1 MKRLKDL
8 SIKRKLI
15 SGFLVVCI
23 ITALVG
29 AVGIYGMVQL
39 NTASTKMYENQ
50 TKPMHDLAVI
60 IETVSEMRVQ
70 MRTAAL
76 WADYAE
82 KIKSSQNEF
91 EALKTQMTE
100 AMDAYLPT
108 ESSSEGIKLAAE
120 ARQLYTEKL
129 LPGAEKIYKTAQG
142 GNVIQTRN
150 VGSEL
155 TEPINKIS
163 SNFSR
168 CLEIKIENASKINE
182 SNKLLAL
189 ILMII
194 LGAVILLGV
203 FTAIFLGG
211 LIAKKISQPIAQV
224 VAAAD
229 ELALGN
235 VNISVNSDSDDET
248 GMLAEAF
255 NRMIIGIKEQTD
267 IVTSIADGDLS
278 VEVTPRSEQDTLGIA
293 IKQTSEKLNSVL
305 SNINIAAEQVLAGS
319 EQVSIGSQTLS
330 QGSIEQASSVEQLS
344 ASLEEVSAQVT
355 ENAESIRQVVGHIEE
370 ASAGVNK
377 CNDQM
382 QLMLDSMTE
391 ISNASNQISKIIKV
405 IDDISFQTN
414 ILALNAAVE
423 AARAGAAG
431 KGFAVVADEV
441 RSLASKCAESAKQT
455 TVLIE
460 NSGKAVEN
468 GAKIAED
475 TAVYLED
482 VKKVA
487 TQINVVITRIESASN
502 NQAEAIQQ
510 INAGVEQISAV
521 VQNNSA
527 TAEESAASSEEL
539 SAQAKMLK
547 EQIATFKL
555 QDC

>member
-15 SGFLVVCI
+15 SGFLAVCI

-29 AVGIYGMVQL
+29 AVGIFGMIQL
-39 NTASTKMYENQ
+39 NAASEKMFEKQTA
-50 TKPMHDLAVI
+50 PLHDLTVI
-60 IETVSEMRVQ
+60 IDTISQIRIQ

-76 WADYAE
+76 WADNAE
-82 KIKSSQNEF
+82 KLNSAQKEF
-91 EALKTQMTE
+91 EGLKAKMTE
-100 AMDAYLPT
+100 AMDAYMPT
-108 ESSSEGIKLAAE
+108 ISSSESIKLAAE
-120 ARQLYTEKL
+120 AKQLYTEKL
-129 LPGAEKIYKTAQG
+129 IPGAEKIFKAAQS
-142 GNVIQTRN
+142 GNIVQTRD

-163 SNFSR
+163 SNFNQ
-168 CLEIKIENASKINE
+168 CLENKIENASKINE

-189 ILMII
+189 ILIII
-194 LGAVILLGV
+194 LGVVMLLGI
-203 FTAIFLGG
+203 FTAIFLGS
-211 LIAKKISQPIAQV
+211 LIAKRISQPIAQV

-235 VNISVNSDSDDET
+235 TNISVDADSDDET
-248 GMLAEAF
+248 GMLASAF
-255 NRMIIGIKEQTD
+255 NRMITGIKEQAD
-267 IVTSIADGDLS
+267 IVSSIADGDLS

-293 IKQTSEKLNSVL
+293 LKQTSEKLNKIL

-382 QLMLDSMTE
+382 QLMLKSMAE
-391 ISNASNQISKIIKV
+391 ISNSSNQISKIIKV

-475 TAVYLED
+475 TAVYLEE

-487 TQINVVITRIESASN
+487 AQINVVITRIESASS

-547 EQIATFKL
+547 EQIASFKL
-555 QDC
+555 QD